1 MTCDSNQWVSLSHS
15 LTRVSTCTHTHTQ
28 RDDELINGNQLI
40 TQWKTGVKL
49 GFPQECESHITD
61 VLQYWKICAR
71 WGFLYADGRDES
83 FESWNLPATFVTLR
97 EQRSGISWQYSDSQW
112 NMGASLWTLNQ
123 ALVHGMSSQRFT
135 GEKKFKNT
143 CLGMTTH
150 GYSFLGCRWC
160 Y

>member
-1 MTCDSNQWVSLSHS
+1 MTCDSNQWVSHSLTHS
-15 LTRVSTCTHTHTQ
+15 LTRVRTCTHTH
-28 RDDELINGNQLI
+28 RGMMNSLMAINWSLNG
-40 TQWKTGVKL
+40 KL
-49 GFPQECESHITD
+49 VSSLAFHRNMSHITD

-123 ALVHGMSSQRFT
+123 APVHGMSSQRFT
-135 GEKKFKNT
+135 SEKKFKNP
-143 CLGMTTH
+143 CLGTKTH

-160 Y
+160 